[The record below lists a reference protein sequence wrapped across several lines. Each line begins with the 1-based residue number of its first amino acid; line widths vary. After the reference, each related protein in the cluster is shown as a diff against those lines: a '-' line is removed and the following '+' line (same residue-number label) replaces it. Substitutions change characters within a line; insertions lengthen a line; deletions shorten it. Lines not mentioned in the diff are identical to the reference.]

1 MKIPSLH
8 HLRGLFHVIPAC
20 TYGAESR
27 HAGRTVLGLVPAPY
41 ILQTSAFQHF
51 LLFVDLNLLS
61 LNSLS
66 PRFPKG
72 RHLVCRIPSSS
83 TRLLP
88 SNPSPCGSLDN
99 LWPALGTPHHSSLS
113 DFVDIVDK
121 RISDVCTLHRGRGER
136 NHAQDC
142 IQVSYDQYQ
151 YSRAVTH
158 GVGL

>member
-1 MKIPSLH
+1 MSFQLAHTEQKVVMLVEQYWDWYR
-8 HLRGLFHVIPAC
+8 LRTFCRRAH
-20 TYGAESR
+20 SN
-27 HAGRTVLGLVPAPY
+27 
-41 ILQTSAFQHF
+41 TSY
-51 LLFVDLNLLS
+51 LFVDLNLLS

-88 SNPSPCGSLDN
+88 SNPSPCGSLDS
-99 LWPALGTPHHSSLS
+99 LWPAPGTPHHSSLF

-121 RISDVCTLHRGRGER
+121 RISNVCTLHRGRGER

-142 IQVSYDQYQ
+142 IQVSYDRYQ

>member
-1 MKIPSLH
+1 MSFQLAYMEHKVIMLVEQYWDWYG
-8 HLRGLFHVIPAC
+8 LRIVCRRARSNTC
-20 TYGAESR
+20 Y
-27 HAGRTVLGLVPAPY
+27 
-41 ILQTSAFQHF
+41 
-51 LLFVDLNLLS
+51 LFVDLNLLS